1 LALLTSINAEINH
14 KTLSKE
20 VSNCAKALMS
30 SPGLS
35 NEIKEQIK
43 SIDANQ
49 IEKSIKNSLKVLV
62 T

>member
-1 LALLTSINAEINH
+1 
-14 KTLSKE
+14 
-20 VSNCAKALMS
+20 MS